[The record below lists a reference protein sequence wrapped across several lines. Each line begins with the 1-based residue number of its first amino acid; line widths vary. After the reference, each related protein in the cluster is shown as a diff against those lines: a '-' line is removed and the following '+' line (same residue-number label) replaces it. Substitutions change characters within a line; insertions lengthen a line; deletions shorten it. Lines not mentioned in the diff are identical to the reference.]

1 MTKQIFCY
9 PFGSRTQNM
18 SGHYIFF
25 SMPPKPYK
33 KRDRVAG
40 KMTLKEFMYRH
51 TPLDAPSNEFKDEMY
66 MKDAMHKGEPLA
78 LEDLRVSQNRDSV
91 LNVNLDEML
100 REIDVLLHSSPSNQ
114 NLKWVDALDQ
124 LYHDFLHRSKVQSP
138 IYPGSPSPLSNIS
151 ANSQLGKRRRPN
163 KTVRSKPPQIMVNQ
177 WMNDIP
183 AAPTRNDLQN
193 PQQTKIS
200 PPRKITEKKRN
211 NKRPLSGSDI
221 YLLTAK
227 SPRRSKSSSVGSN
240 NSKGSLHLSELKT
253 QSKAS

>member
-1 MTKQIFCY
+1 
-9 PFGSRTQNM
+9 
-18 SGHYIFF
+18 
-25 SMPPKPYK
+25 MPPKPYK

-66 MKDAMHKGEPLA
+66 MKDAMHQGEPLS

-100 REIDVLLHSSPSNQ
+100 REIDVLLHSSESNKP

-138 IYPGSPSPLSNIS
+138 IYPGSPLPLSSIS
-151 ANSQLGKRRRPN
+151 VNSQLGKRRRPN

-177 WMNDIP
+177 WVDEWKP

-193 PQQTKIS
+193 PQQTQIS
-200 PPRKITEKKRN
+200 PPRHMRKQTQN
-211 NKRPLSGSDI
+211 NRRPLSASDI
-221 YLLTAK
+221 HRLTAK
-227 SPRRSKSSSVGSN
+227 SPRRSRSSSIGSTS
-240 NSKGSLHLSELKT
+240 SKGSLHLSELN
-253 QSKAS
+253 